1 MKYRFKYIAAIRL
14 GSSRCGRASMWC
26 GHLRRVRADAACEDE
41 TAPPRVV
48 TLGQDLIA
56 EALPL
61 SRARF

>member
-1 MKYRFKYIAAIRL
+1 
-14 GSSRCGRASMWC
+14 MWC